1 MQVTIKQNYIQL
13 INHFWQ
19 INMTEGFSS
28 LEISL
33 YFYLLHVNNS
43 CYWKRNFSHN
53 NKKIEAVLQISF
65 KTLQKGRD
73 TLKRK
78 GLIDFKTTNG
88 SPNVDYSILTLS
100 KFPKVSDKVKGSVRD
115 QGGDEINKEKEKLN
129 NNSVVGDFSMY
140 KNEFIKSENSDLVN
154 AYYEDF
160 KLKKGA
166 LAKLVD
172 AFINSRKMTNIEP
185 HKNFDGFLKHFH
197 NWMNVQAKNNKL
209 TDHIKFSIK
218 SPDSL

>member
-1 MQVTIKQNYIQL
+1 MQDTIKHNYIQL
-13 INHFWQ
+13 INHFWHVN
-19 INMTEGFSS
+19 IAISFSS
-28 LEISL
+28 LEVSL

-43 CYWKRNFSHN
+43 CYWKHEFSHN
-53 NKKIEAVLQISF
+53 NKKIEAALQISF
-65 KTLQKGRD
+65 KTLQKGRLS
-73 TLKRK
+73 LKEND
-78 GLIDFKTTNG
+78 LIDFRTTNG
-88 SPNVDYSILTLS
+88 SPNVIYSILTLS
-100 KFPKVSDKVKGSVRD
+100 KSPKVGGKVEREVKVKDR
-115 QGGDEINKEKEKLN
+115 DEINKEKEKLN

-172 AFINSRKMTNIEP
+172 AFINSLKMTNIET
-185 HKNFDGFLKHFH
+185 HKDFDGFLKHFH